1 MYYDYTNLFN
11 QIITKQGDI
20 INILKDLL
28 LYLQVFGFIFTC
40 YFLYILISRMIK
52 GRS

>member
-1 MYYDYTNLFN
+1 MYYDYTYYFN
-11 QIITKQGDI
+11 QLITNQNYIIDI
-20 INILKDLL
+20 FNNLL
-28 LYLQVFGFIFTC
+28 LYLQVFVFIFSC